1 MHMGFIL
8 GSNAFQ
14 TCIWIIIPLWD
25 SCNNFQFLDETWF
38 LSYAKDQLF
47 SKALVVILN
56 FSKNEQQKFDL
67 RTMILQGNY
76 LSYFLEEL
84 KTPKSSSE
92 IKVQV
97 F

>member
-38 LSYAKDQLF
+38 LSYAKGQLI
-47 SKALVVILN
+47 SKGLVGILN
-56 FSKNEQQKFDL
+56 LSKTNK
-67 RTMILQGNY
+67 
-76 LSYFLEEL
+76 
-84 KTPKSSSE
+84 KTA
-92 IKVQV
+92 